1 MPVVLSGARERR
13 MGPMLRNVCGASL
26 REAGPEIPSRPS
38 PCPRRGPPSD
48 EGLAPVYGRCMPPLV
63 FLPGAGGSASFWRP
77 VAERLADLGRPL
89 VLGYPGFGE
98 CPVEPTIQSVDGLFR
113 WLVEQLPAE
122 PSDVAA
128 QSMGGVLAVRLALE
142 RPELVSRL
150 VLVATSGGV
159 DVARLGGA
167 EWRRDFL
174 ESRPGAP
181 SWFVDDRTDVTD
193 ALGKIR
199 ARTLLLWS
207 DADPISPLS
216 VAHFLAERIPDSGIV
231 TIPGGTHAF
240 ACERPDE
247 VASIIRAHLAQER

>member
-1 MPVVLSGARERR
+1 MRGKPAGGWPRDRLET
-13 MGPMLRNVCGASL
+13 LTAS
-26 REAGPEIPSRPS
+26 ASRAAL
-38 PCPRRGPPSD
+38 RRGPRAGVRSVHATS
-48 EGLAPVYGRCMPPLV
+48 GV
-63 FLPGAGGSASFWRP
+63 LPGAGGSASFWRP

-98 CPVEPTIQSVDGLFR
+98 CPVEPTIQSLDDLFR

>member
-1 MPVVLSGARERR
+1 M
-13 MGPMLRNVCGASL
+13 
-26 REAGPEIPSRPS
+26 
-38 PCPRRGPPSD
+38 
-48 EGLAPVYGRCMPPLV
+48 
-63 FLPGAGGSASFWRP
+63 
-77 VAERLADLGRPL
+77 
-89 VLGYPGFGE
+89 
-98 CPVEPTIQSVDGLFR
+98 
-113 WLVEQLPAE
+113 
-122 PSDVAA
+122 
-128 QSMGGVLAVRLALE
+128 RLALE

-247 VASIIRAHLAQER
+247 VASIIRAHLAQEREPRS